1 MIPSIPLVSN
11 PLVKSQTMPQR
22 ASSMKRPQ
30 IALISSAVLL
40 GVILRSLPVTAAVID

>member
-1 MIPSIPLVSN
+1 MIPSIPLVNN

-22 ASSMKRPQ
+22 ASSMKTPQ

-40 GVILRSLPVTAAVID
+40 GIPSSLPITSAVID